1 MELLS
6 QYGLFLAKV
15 VTLVVAIGA
24 LVVLTVGM
32 TQRKRHRKGE
42 LQVINLGEQYR
53 EMRQEMQSAAM
64 SDTARSL
71 LEKKQKKEEKE
82 TAKQEKKRAKRGEDK
97 SARPCLYVLDFNGSM
112 DAGEVSSLREEV
124 SAVLAV
130 AGRKMKCCCGWKA
143 PAVWCMATG
152 WRLPSSSVFASAVS
166 A

>member
-53 EMRQEMQSAAM
+53 EMRQEMRSAAM
-64 SDTARSL
+64 SDTERNL
-71 LEKKQKKEEKE
+71 LEKKQKKRRQGNRQTGKE
-82 TAKQEKKRAKRGEDK
+82 TCQTWRGEIR
-97 SARPCLYVLDFNGSM
+97 SPVLICTRF
-112 DAGEVSSLREEV
+112 
-124 SAVLAV
+124 
-130 AGRKMKCCCGWKA
+130 
-143 PAVWCMATG
+143 
-152 WRLPSSSVFASAVS
+152 
-166 A
+166 

>member
-71 LEKKQKKEEKE
+71 LEKKQKKEERKPPNRRRNAPNGGKRNPLVRVCMCSIL
-82 TAKQEKKRAKRGEDK
+82 TAAWMPVR
-97 SARPCLYVLDFNGSM
+97 
-112 DAGEVSSLREEV
+112 
-124 SAVLAV
+124 
-130 AGRKMKCCCGWKA
+130 
-143 PAVWCMATG
+143 
-152 WRLPSSSVFASAVS
+152 
-166 A
+166 